1 MASARV
7 LIAEDN
13 ELIALTLEEQLINF
27 GYEVAGVARTGNEAM
42 RLCVQLKPDIV
53 LMDMQMPEV
62 SGDVATEYIVHEQQ
76 TPVVILTAYSDAEH
90 IRRAEESGALAYLV
104 KPVNPEEL
112 PPTIDVA
119 LARFREMQQ
128 LREKIDTLQ
137 DTIESRKVAERAK
150 GILMKRRK
158 LTEREA
164 QELLEQR
171 AHERGCSVKDIAQAI
186 IEAEA
191 LWS

>member
-1 MASARV
+1 MRMSG
-7 LIAEDN
+7 
-13 ELIALTLEEQLINF
+13 ELQ
-27 GYEVAGVARTGNEAM
+27 
-42 RLCVQLKPDIV
+42 PDIV

-62 SGDVATEYIVHEQQ
+62 GGDTATRQIAGKLHI
-76 TPVVILTAYSDAEH
+76 PVVILTAYSDAEH

-119 LARFREMQQ
+119 LARFKEMQQ
-128 LREKIDTLQ
+128 LREQIDTLQ
-137 DTIESRKVAERAK
+137 DTIESRKVIERAK

-158 LTEREA
+158 IKDSEA
-164 QELLEQR
+164 RELLEQR